1 MSRFWL
7 NLIRLS
13 LDHHIVIGYN
23 FLVIKP
29 HLRHEFVITWYNHAF
44 HLYTLIYE
52 NHTASECGDEH
63 ASLASLINK
72 AANVDEETLK
82 LRMAEEYESAMT
94 SADLQ
99 YIRKQEEKARAQITG
114 DEGKTARRKLMRRWE
129 EEKCHP
135 AANLRKNTWCPT
147 IPQNPIET
155 LKTKHFQNG
164 TSSLPNNKLA
174 SLLHDGNLS
183 ATEGTA

>member
-1 MSRFWL
+1 MDNNELIAIL
-7 NLIRLS
+7 NTG
-13 LDHHIVIGYN
+13 LDQN
-23 FLVIKP
+23 
-29 HLRHEFVITWYNHAF
+29 RITEEEYNHAF

-114 DEGKTARRKLMRRWE
+114 DEGKTARRKLMRR
-129 EEKCHP
+129 
-135 AANLRKNTWCPT
+135 
-147 IPQNPIET
+147 
-155 LKTKHFQNG
+155 
-164 TSSLPNNKLA
+164 
-174 SLLHDGNLS
+174 
-183 ATEGTA
+183 